1 MDYPQLARV
10 GGVHRAMSSLN
21 LVSPAK
27 LNLFLHITGRRDD
40 GYHLLQTV
48 FQLLD
53 YGDDMEFQRTD
64 NGQISL
70 SPEFEG
76 IKAEDN
82 LIVRAARLLQATTG
96 CPLGAHIHIHKRLP
110 VGGGIGGGSSNAA
123 STLLALN
130 TLWDTGLTISALCE
144 LGLQL
149 GADVPVFVTG
159 RTAWAEG
166 VGENLQA
173 LDLESYWYV
182 VIHPGCSVST
192 REIFSHEQLT
202 RNTSPIKI
210 AAFLGQGAGNDCEN
224 VVKSLYP
231 EVKNA
236 LDWLNQFAPAQLTGT
251 GSCLFARFTD
261 EASAQDV
268 FSKRPATYSGF
279 VARGVNHSPS
289 HTALNLN

>member
-1 MDYPQLARV
+1 M
-10 GGVHRAMSSLN
+10 HRTMSTLK
-21 LVSPAK
+21 LISPAK
-27 LNLFLHITGRRDD
+27 LNLFLHIIGRRDD

-53 YGDDMEFQRTD
+53 YGDELQFDVTGD
-64 NGQISL
+64 GDISL
-70 SPEFEG
+70 TPELAG
-76 IKAEDN
+76 VKNDDN
-82 LIVRAARLLQATTG
+82 LVVRAARLLQTKTA
-96 CPLGAHIHIHKRLP
+96 CPLGARIHIDKQLP
-110 VGGGIGGGSSNAA
+110 IGGGIGGGSSNAA
-123 STLLALN
+123 TTLLALN
-130 TLWDTGLTISALCE
+130 TLWGKGLTLRELGE

-149 GADVPVFVTG
+149 GADVPVFVAG

-166 VGENLQA
+166 IGENLQA
-173 LDLESYWYV
+173 LDLEPVWYV

>member
-1 MDYPQLARV
+1 MN
-10 GGVHRAMSSLN
+10 SLS
-21 LVSPAK
+21 LLSPAK

-53 YGDDMEFQRTD
+53 YGDEMQFQRRND
-64 NGQISL
+64 GVISL
-70 SPEFEG
+70 TPEFGG
-76 IKAEDN
+76 ISAEDN

-96 CPLGAHIHIHKRLP
+96 CRQGAQIHINKRLP
-110 VGGGIGGGSSNAA
+110 MGGGIGGGSSNAA

-130 TLWDTGLTISALCE
+130 TLWETGLSLPELCA

-149 GADVPVFVTG
+149 GADVPVFVAG

-173 LDLESYWYV
+173 LDLEPYWYV

>member
-1 MDYPQLARV
+1 MDHSQLARRR
-10 GGVHRAMSSLN
+10 GVPCSVSQLRLI
-21 LVSPAK
+21 SPAK
-27 LNLFLHITGRRDD
+27 LNLFLHITGRRSD
-40 GYHLLQTV
+40 GYHTLQTV

-53 YGDDMEFQRTD
+53 YGDEMQFRLAEDREITLETEFP
-64 NGQISL
+64 NL
-70 SPEFEG
+70 EP
-76 IKAEDN
+76 EDN
-82 LIVRAARLLQATTG
+82 LIIRAARLLQNHSQCTK
-96 CPLGAHIHIHKRLP
+96 GAGIQINKRLP
-110 VGGGIGGGSSNAA
+110 MGGGIGGGSSNAA
-123 STLLALN
+123 TTLLALN
-130 TLWDTGLTISALCE
+130 RLWQTGLSLSELSE

-149 GADVPVFVTG
+149 GADVPVFVGG

-166 VGENLQA
+166 IGENLQA
-173 LDLESYWYV
+173 LDLESVWYL

-192 REIFSHEQLT
+192 QEIFSHEQLT

-210 AAFLGQGAGNDCEN
+210 AAFLGQGAKNDCEN

-251 GSCLFARFTD
+251 GSCVFARFAD

-268 FSKRPATYSGF
+268 FSKRPESYSGF

-289 HTALNLN
+289 HIALNLN